1 MPPLS
6 CWLLC
11 ACRVSSYAHHH
22 GFVATN
28 NPFDCVVASLP
39 ELSKKAREDAES
51 KEKKKMEERNNV
63 LQIKERD
70 IVQEPTHLFLN
81 YNTALGP
88 PYRIILD
95 TNFINLSISNKLD
108 IFKNSMDCLLGKCE
122 FMRRSLFH

>member
-1 MPPLS
+1 
-6 CWLLC
+6 
-11 ACRVSSYAHHH
+11 
-22 GFVATN
+22 
-28 NPFDCVVASLP
+28 
-39 ELSKKAREDAES
+39 
-51 KEKKKMEERNNV
+51 MEERNNV